1 MLAVVVAAHMLLV
14 VVLLEL
20 GGLAVVGRGL
30 LQTQL
35 LELLEL
41 LI

>member
-1 MLAVVVAAHMLLV
+1 MLAVVVAAHMLPV

-20 GGLAVVGRGL
+20 VGLAVEVRGL
-30 LQTQL
+30 LQVQL
-35 LELLEL
+35 LELPEL